1 MSKTLPPF
9 VVGQTIFLIPHETR
23 AVIPAVVVEEITKK
37 TINGSQ
43 TSWMIFTP
51 SSQKPVKLDTSACE
65 IFTTISDVRK
75 SLFDRVS
82 IAIEEM
88 IVEVEEISSAL
99 NKAMQPQ
106 QVDDAPTVV
115 TLEDGTKARIK

>member
-1 MSKTLPPF
+1 M
-9 VVGQTIFLIPHETR
+9 V
-23 AVIPAVVVEEITKK
+23 
-37 TINGSQ
+37 
-43 TSWMIFTP
+43 FTP
-51 SSQKPVKLDTSACE
+51 SSQKPVKLDTNACE

-106 QVDDAPTVV
+106 QIDDVPTVV